1 MKGTWNMRFGLRMF
15 IIGRTRRG
23 FPPEY
28 KDDAV
33 RLVIHTGRTVARAL
47 GLNE

>member
-1 MKGTWNMRFGLRMF
+1 MRFGLRMF

-33 RLVIHTGRTVARAL
+33 RLAIHTGRTGARAL
-47 GLNE
+47 GRSD